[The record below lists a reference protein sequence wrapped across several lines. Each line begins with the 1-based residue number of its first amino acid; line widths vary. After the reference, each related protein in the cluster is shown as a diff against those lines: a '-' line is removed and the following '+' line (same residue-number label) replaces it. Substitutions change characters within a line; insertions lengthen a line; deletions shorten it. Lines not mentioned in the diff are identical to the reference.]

1 MLLITHITW
10 RQGLCRRK
18 SMAIVQGKKCRF
30 YVMQFH
36 QQQHAKSP
44 QESRHDFR
52 KILPINLLC
61 MEAALNVRL
70 LPDQRSIPKLMLSII
85 LKYRISQLM
94 PSVVRTTPN
103 INLIISNENRL
114 ILI

>member
-10 RQGLCRRK
+10 RQGLCRK

-52 KILPINLLC
+52 KILPINSLC

-94 PSVVRTTPN
+94 PSVVRTTSN
-103 INLIISNENRL
+103 IKLIISNENRL
-114 ILI
+114 ILT